1 MSASNTKDCCPKC
14 PMEAFF
20 CTACILCSLP
30 ISLPIVCVEHTIQC
44 EKANKGT
51 IPSYPQPVRYCC
63 KEGNKNYICCPPV
76 NLDESHSS
84 QAYQGTVEIKQ
95 ISQRIMISSPG
106 TPVKKLNFDIYSE
119 V

>member
-1 MSASNTKDCCPKC
+1 
-14 PMEAFF
+14 MEAFF

-30 ISLPIVCVEHTIQC
+30 ISLPIVSVEHTIQC

-76 NLDESHSS
+76 NLDEYHSS
-84 QAYQGTVEIKQ
+84 QAYQGTVETKQ